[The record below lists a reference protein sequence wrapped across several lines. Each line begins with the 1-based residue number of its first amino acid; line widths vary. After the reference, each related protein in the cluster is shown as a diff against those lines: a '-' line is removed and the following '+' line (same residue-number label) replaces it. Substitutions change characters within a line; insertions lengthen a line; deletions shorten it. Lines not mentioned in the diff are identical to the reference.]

1 MEFWLNG
8 ISEGSLVPSVMFAS
22 EAAAEL
28 ALQFTLEKAKRA
40 GCRVSQDEIAGYLIW
55 TIRKR
60 DGSIFA
66 SYWLASEE
74 HGPAMRSALRR

>member
-8 ISEGSLVPSVMFAS
+8 ISEGALVPSAMFAS
-22 EAAAEL
+22 EEAARL
-28 ALQFTLEKAKRA
+28 ALEFTLEKAKRA

-66 SYWLASEE
+66 SYWVGAEE
-74 HGPAMRSALRR
+74 HGPASRSAI